1 LRVSRVR
8 LCQISAAGSG
18 DAPNITLVSENV
30 FESADVIL
38 VPMIP
43 TTLSMMTYRKLVQ
56 FFDEAG
62 IEGDLLSP
70 PMGSYRFRKWGG
82 ICDVNVFAM
91 AVTRMI
97 ESWPEATMRRRWRMD
112 YRQAARKC
120 KHAKLGALILKL
132 PTRVKP
138 ANKDK

>member
-62 IEGDLLSP
+62 LDKKTASFFILGGAPQADASP
-70 PMGSYRFRKWGG
+70 DHTGNYRGQ
-82 ICDVNVFAM
+82 DQPDEHLHPV
-91 AVTRMI
+91 
-97 ESWPEATMRRRWRMD
+97 
-112 YRQAARKC
+112 
-120 KHAKLGALILKL
+120 
-132 PTRVKP
+132 
-138 ANKDK
+138 